1 MPNSDASATSLPAR
15 YPNGRFGPGNP
26 GRHAGARG
34 RMSHKAVIRILED
47 FDLHSPVLL
56 DRMRKTFTPAY
67 FEILCRLLEKTPP
80 DEPPAVAEFSDAEAA
95 RLLGLVRTCLQV
107 VENPRTALV
116 ELDAMLLAGPE
127 PHRPSRRG
135 CYQPRPSQTRTCRFP
150 ASGSSC
156 ASFAQGEAY

>member
-1 MPNSDASATSLPAR
+1 MPQSLDRTAAPPAR

-26 GRHAGARG
+26 GRLAGARG

-67 FEILCRLLEKTPP
+67 FEIICRLLEKTPP
-80 DEPPAVAEFSDAEAA
+80 DEPPAIAEFSDAEAA
-95 RLLGLVRTCLQV
+95 RLLGVVQTCLQV

-127 PHRPSRRG
+127 PHRING
-135 CYQPRPSQTRTCRFP
+135 D
-150 ASGSSC
+150 
-156 ASFAQGEAY
+156 